1 MWQFES
7 EVSEIISRTPD
18 IKSFRFPIQE
28 KGVRYRS
35 GQFFFVTIKIHGKEA
50 IHHFSFSSSP
60 TDKGYIEFT
69 KRITSSD
76 FSQALDTIQPG
87 TWARLKGPEGNFT
100 LPRTQHRLAFL
111 SGGIGITPLRS
122 MFRYIVAMRLHYD
135 AVLLYGNNSFEDIAF
150 RQELDDLAASHP
162 GLRVEYMLSGPDFPP
177 DWQGKRGLINKDLVY
192 ELIPDYKERLFYISG
207 PPRMVI
213 ALEGQLD
220 ALDIPPVQI
229 KRDSF
234 TGYD

>member
-1 MWQFES
+1 MWEFES
-7 EVSEIISRTPD
+7 HVSEIIQRTPH
-18 IKSFRFPIQE
+18 IKSFRFPT
-28 KGVRYRS
+28 KNDVRYKA
-35 GQFFFVTIKIHGKEA
+35 GQFFFVTIKVHGEDA

-76 FSQALDTIQPG
+76 YSQALDAMKPG
-87 TWARLKGPEGNFT
+87 DWTHLSGPEGDFT
-100 LPRTQHRLAFL
+100 LPRKARLLAFL

-122 MFRYIVAMRLHYD
+122 MLRCIVAKNLPFD
-135 AVLLYGNNSFEDIAF
+135 VVLLYGNNSFDDIAF
-150 RQELDDLAASHP
+150 REELAELAGVHSGIRIEHI
-162 GLRVEYMLSGPDFPP
+162 LSGPDLPP
-177 DWQGKRGLINKDLVY
+177 DWRGKHGFINRDIIV
-192 ELIPDYKERLFYISG
+192 ELIPDYKDRLFYISG

-213 ALEGQLD
+213 SLEEQLSSTGVPD
-220 ALDIPPVQI
+220 KQI